1 MDGNTGTKSVQRTAY
16 QTIRQMIVS
25 GELKPGQPVVERD
38 LAAHM
43 NSSRAPI
50 REALLELE
58 KEGLIRNVGSR
69 VRIVPEITI
78 RDAVELYE
86 LREAL
91 EGMAA
96 RLLATSANSVQVA
109 RLREMLESMGDG
121 AVADEDDEICFHEY
135 IVREC
140 GNVRLAQLADPI
152 RVQWVKLRFHDFL
165 SRQQVCPARAGVS
178 HSAIVE
184 AIERGDGDRA
194 ESLMRKHIREAKE
207 SLLHFA
213 LRHSESSR
221 RNFTERSTEEG

>member
-1 MDGNTGTKSVQRTAY
+1 MDGITGTKSVQRTAY

-38 LAAHM
+38 LAGQM
-43 NSSRAPI
+43 SISRAPV

-69 VRIVPEITI
+69 IRIVPEITI

-96 RLLATSANSVQVA
+96 RLLAESVTDEAVA
-109 RLREMLESMGDG
+109 RLREMMESMGEG
-121 AVADEDDEICFHEY
+121 AVADEDEEIRFHEY

-140 GNVRLAQLADPI
+140 GNARLAQLADPI

-165 SRQQVCPARAGVS
+165 KRQEVYPAKACTS
-178 HSAIVE
+178 HAAIVE
-184 AIERGDGDRA
+184 AIERGDGDLA
-194 ESLMRKHIREAKE
+194 ESLSRRHIREAKE
-207 SLLHFA
+207 KLLQFA
-213 LRHSESSR
+213 LRNMESSR
-221 RNFTERSTEEG
+221 RSSTEMSTP

>member
-1 MDGNTGTKSVQRTAY
+1 MDGITGTRSVQRSAY

-38 LAAHM
+38 LAAQM
-43 NSSRAPI
+43 NTSRAPI

-58 KEGLIRNVGSR
+58 KDGLIRNVGSR
-69 VRIVPEITI
+69 IRIVPETTI

-96 RLLATSANSVQVA
+96 RLLATNVSPVQVA
-109 RLREMLESMGDG
+109 RLREMLESMGKG
-121 AVADEDDEICFHEY
+121 AMADEDDEIRFHEY

-140 GNVRLAQLADPI
+140 GNERLAQLADPI

-165 SRQQVCPARAGVS
+165 SRQQDCPVIPGTS
-178 HSAIVE
+178 HAAIVE
-184 AIERGDGDRA
+184 AIEQGDGDRS
-194 ESLMRKHIREAKE
+194 ESLMRRHIREARE
-207 SLLHFA
+207 GLLHSA
-213 LRHSESSR
+213 LRNSESSR
-221 RNFTERSTEEG
+221 LRFT